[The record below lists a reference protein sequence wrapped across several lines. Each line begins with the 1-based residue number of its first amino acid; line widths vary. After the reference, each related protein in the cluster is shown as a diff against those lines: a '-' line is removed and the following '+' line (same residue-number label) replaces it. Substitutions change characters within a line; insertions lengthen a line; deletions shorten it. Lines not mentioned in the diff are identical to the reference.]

1 MRTEGAWPPVIEGI
15 RRGLLVLAAIA
26 VPTALVSLLL
36 GLASGMAVRS
46 ALATGFYAVGAML
59 MVVGVLSGAR
69 GPLRSASPNDPGEA
83 ASLFGMGFGRRRVR
97 KATDE
102 ERREAVS
109 GAVLFLFLGLVLVAL
124 GVVADAENEL
134 V

>member
-1 MRTEGAWPPVIEGI
+1 VIEGI
-15 RRGLLVLAAIA
+15 RRGLLILAAIA

-36 GLASGMAVRS
+36 GVASGLAVGS

-69 GPLRSASPNDPGEA
+69 GPLRSASPNDPSEA
-83 ASLFGMGFGRRRVR
+83 ASIFGMGLGRRRLR

-109 GAVLFLFLGLVLVAL
+109 GAMLFLVLGLLLVVL
-124 GVVADAENEL
+124 GVVADSKAKL
-134 V
+134 L

>member
-1 MRTEGAWPPVIEGI
+1 VIEGI
-15 RRGLLVLAAIA
+15 RRGLLILAAIA

-36 GLASGMAVRS
+36 GVASGMAVGS

-69 GPLRSASPNDPGEA
+69 GPLRSASPNDPSEA
-83 ASLFGMGFGRRRVR
+83 ASIFGMGPGRRRLR

-109 GAVLFLFLGLVLVAL
+109 GAMLFLVLGLLLVVL
-124 GVVADAENEL
+124 GVVADSKAKL
-134 V
+134 L